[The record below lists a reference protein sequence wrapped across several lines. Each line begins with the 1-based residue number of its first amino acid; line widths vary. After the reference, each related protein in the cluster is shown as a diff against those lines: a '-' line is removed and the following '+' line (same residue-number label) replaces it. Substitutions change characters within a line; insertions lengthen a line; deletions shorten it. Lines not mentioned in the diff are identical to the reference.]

1 LTVSGIAFH
10 SSPVLNVESLG
21 TSSSIKPSSRLP
33 PILGCPN
40 QLHNGLLRS
49 GNFKSQLYIALYFKS
64 VMFMNIFRNNAGLM
78 FLPKNKTILFFLV
91 SVLIDASISVNVA
104 WQT

>member
-1 LTVSGIAFH
+1 
-10 SSPVLNVESLG
+10 
-21 TSSSIKPSSRLP
+21 
-33 PILGCPN
+33 
-40 QLHNGLLRS
+40 
-49 GNFKSQLYIALYFKS
+49 
-64 VMFMNIFRNNAGLM
+64 MNIFRNNAGLM